1 MDDLPEVQ
9 PSISQWDEV
18 FHVMAATSALFG
30 YPPPP
35 SPRTL
40 KSKPEWNEYVTN
52 RNQEGASFPDTDF
65 YGRSPFAKDMVLDEA
80 HHALRVLNDRIKLC
94 KKNKDKAGQAGL
106 AYVAETIKMYLAKV
120 QGLPEDKGFL
130 SHVPIVNFF
139 VKRRKEKGQ
148 ESEDTLKTVDSKIQ
162 KRGYG
167 NRRGEAA
174 KPEFFRAKSD
184 KELRVIYH
192 TLRNYVLDENIS
204 LEGKEVSKG
213 SQQRYVRYDVQR
225 DTNKSS
231 DDAFEFNKWLALFF
245 SDLFQDKNKR

>member
-80 HHALRVLNDRIKLC
+80 HHALRILNDRIKLC
-94 KKNKDKAGQAGL
+94 KKNKDKAGQAGGVNLMASALMCWL
-106 AYVAETIKMYLAKV
+106 ARMEPEPLSWTARYWAPPPSKVYV
-120 QGLPEDKGFL
+120 P
-130 SHVPIVNFF
+130 
-139 VKRRKEKGQ
+139 R
-148 ESEDTLKTVDSKIQ
+148 
-162 KRGYG
+162 
-167 NRRGEAA
+167 
-174 KPEFFRAKSD
+174 
-184 KELRVIYH
+184 
-192 TLRNYVLDENIS
+192 
-204 LEGKEVSKG
+204 
-213 SQQRYVRYDVQR
+213 DVQP
-225 DTNKSS
+225 DPA
-231 DDAFEFNKWLALFF
+231 D
-245 SDLFQDKNKR
+245 